1 MSYGVDDWYIGLL
14 KKSVVSNDNN
24 VFQILEYINSG
35 KNGAVFKV
43 YCVNGGL
50 RGGIFALKIQ
60 YNLKEKRLTR
70 FYREVE
76 FLKTHNSSTIVKYC
90 DDGSI
95 KLSNETYPFVVMPYY
110 KYSLETFVVENHLDF
125 DKKVDIAQQLI
136 RSLIELDALKM
147 VHRDIKPQNILSN
160 GSKFVLADFGLV
172 KNVQDSNIE
181 PCSTD
186 ISGDVSSSMPRYYR
200 SPELVDYALGYEK
213 FFRVETNIFQMG
225 LVLSWFFSGINPLKK
240 TNDKLDKVE
249 IKSIPRIEGDD
260 KGEVRKIILQMISFK
275 AENRIKPLEAYSRL
289 LTIGNQLERRK
300 GLEIA

>member
-1 MSYGVDDWYIGLL
+1 MGLMTNNIGLL
-14 KKSVVSNDNN
+14 KKTVVSNNNN

-43 YCVNGGL
+43 YCVKGKL
-50 RGGIFALKIQ
+50 KGGIFALKVQ
-60 YNLKEKRLTR
+60 YNLMEERLMR

-76 FLKTHNSSTIVKYC
+76 FLKTHNSNAMVKYC

-95 KLSNETYPFVVMPYY
+95 KLSNESYPFVVMPYY
-110 KYSLETFVVENHLDF
+110 KYSLESFIVENYLDF
-125 DKKVDIAQQLI
+125 DKKVDIAQQLL
-136 RSLIELDALKM
+136 RSLIELDALKT

-172 KNVQDSNIE
+172 KNIQDSNVE

-186 ISGDVSSSMPRYYR
+186 ICGDISSSMPRYYR
-200 SPELVDYALGYEK
+200 SPELVEYALGHEK
-213 FFRVETNIFQMG
+213 CFRIETNIFQMG
-225 LVLSWFFSGINPLKK
+225 LVLSWVFTGINPLKE

-260 KGEVRKIILQMISFK
+260 KGEVRQIILQMISYK
-275 AENRIKPLEAYSRL
+275 IEDRIRPLEAYSRL
-289 LTIGNQLERRK
+289 LIIGNQIERRK